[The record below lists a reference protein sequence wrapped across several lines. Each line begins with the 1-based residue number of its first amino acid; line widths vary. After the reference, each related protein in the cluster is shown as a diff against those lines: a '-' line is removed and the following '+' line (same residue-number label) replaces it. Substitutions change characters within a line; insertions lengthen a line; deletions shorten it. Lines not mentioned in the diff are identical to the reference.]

1 MLTSLQFQNGSQAC
15 QFQTSQ
21 HCHFLQ
27 HVQRGACL
35 IAGGE
40 EARCQVAQRQAVMHQ
55 IGLSTDHYLR
65 KQDPL
70 PASLLAAASLCF
82 MTESSIYELL
92 QNQELLPYKGVVNW
106 NHAYYCSLH
115 SQIPLWVL
123 VFSISNSLLHYNYG
137 PFVSSQMWRSSKL
150 FQSICIQNV
159 LSGCLCKSPHQFFGE
174 MILIEMPPQVASED
188 LMKIKIR

>member
-1 MLTSLQFQNGSQAC
+1 MDLKYVISNISTMPLPAAC
-15 QFQTSQ
+15 P
-21 HCHFLQ
+21 
-27 HVQRGACL
+27 RGACL

-92 QNQELLPYKGVVNW
+92 QNQELLPPKGVIV
-106 NHAYYCSLH
+106 
-115 SQIPLWVL
+115 
-123 VFSISNSLLHYNYG
+123 
-137 PFVSSQMWRSSKL
+137 
-150 FQSICIQNV
+150 
-159 LSGCLCKSPHQFFGE
+159 
-174 MILIEMPPQVASED
+174 
-188 LMKIKIR
+188 